1 MISGN
6 RTQPGALFGQAAE
19 GVSREHPADANEAS
33 AHNASHSLAFAGL
46 FLFTLLL
53 YARPQELFPQVF
65 GDLPWVKVIAIGA
78 LIAYT
83 GGKLKAGESFT
94 IWPLEMKML
103 VLIVLLGVAFVP
115 IAFSPSS
122 SIDLLT
128 DQFFKVVSIFV
139 LMVNLIDTR
148 QRLHSIMKLVVMC
161 GVLVALITIKNYLAG
176 ELDISHI
183 AKGVQTGAGG
193 THFDNTNELALM
205 LDLLLPIAVVLAVT
219 GKGLVRFAYG
229 VSAAIIGIG
238 AVITFSRGG
247 FLGLVSIG
255 GILLWKLGRGNR
267 ITMVLA
273 TLLLVGVFA
282 AAMPS
287 GYSERLFTILHPA
300 DDPTNSAQE
309 RQALLGRAV
318 EVALHHPFIGIGI
331 GNFNEYS
338 SNGKVAHNSYLE
350 IAAELGWTG
359 LVAYMIFLIA
369 PFRWLKRI
377 ERGTFAISGFVKPDG
392 DGRRELYYL
401 SVGLQAMMVAFM
413 VCSFFASSQYSWH
426 PYYIAGFSIALRRIY
441 SAQLTIGQP
450 SAKGETAS
458 TLTRGALWRINR
470 MAARSSLI

>member
-19 GVSREHPADANEAS
+19 GVYRENLADANQAN
-33 AHNASHSLAFAGL
+33 ANKASHSVAFAGL

-53 YARPQELFPQVF
+53 YARPQELFPQIF
-65 GDLPWVKVIAIGA
+65 IALPVVKAIAIA
-78 LIAYT
+78 TLIAYT
-83 GGKLKAGESFT
+83 VGKLRAGERFT
-94 IWPLEMKML
+94 VWPLEMKML
-103 VLIVLLGVAFVP
+103 ALIVLLAVVFIP
-115 IAFSPSS
+115 IAVSPSS
-122 SIDLLT
+122 SLDLLT
-128 DQFFKVVSIFV
+128 DQFFKVVLIFV
-139 LMVNLIDTR
+139 LMVNLIDSKG
-148 QRLHSIMKLVVMC
+148 RLHSIMKLVVMC
-161 GVLVALITIKNYLAG
+161 GVLVALVTIKNYFAG
-176 ELDISHI
+176 DLDISHV
-183 AKGVQTGAGG
+183 AKGVLIAGG

-219 GKGLVRFAYG
+219 GKGLVRFAYA
-229 VSAAIIGIG
+229 VSAAIIGIA

-247 FLGLVSIG
+247 FLGLVGIG
-255 GILLWKLGRGNR
+255 VILLWKLGRGKR

-273 TLLLVGVFA
+273 TLFLVGVFA

-300 DDPTNSAQE
+300 EDPTNSAQE

-331 GNFNEYS
+331 GSFSEYS
-338 SNGKVAHNSYLE
+338 SNGKVAHNSYIE

-369 PFRWLKRI
+369 PFRWLNRI
-377 ERGTFAISGFVKPDG
+377 ERGTLAVNVFVKPDG
-392 DGRRELYYL
+392 DGLRELYYL

-441 SAQLTIGQP
+441 TAQLTIGQP
-450 SAKGETAS
+450 SAKEETAS
-458 TLTRGALWRINR
+458 TLTSGALWKIDR
-470 MAARSSLI
+470 MARSAVI